1 MRSCCRFLGALV
13 VPAVVAACLRLWRV
27 ETCRLRSCCCLLGAC
42 PENVC
47 SLVDR
52 AGKFTGS
59 DSLSVIT
66 GACED
71 MYRLNEYSRAG
82 TSIPGASFQGS
93 KKGTKWLADALCSET
108 EAVIS
113 IAEVGMVPTAM
124 MDALLLNIL
133 SSRKFMPWT
142 VGLRRVFED
151 VMDKLDDAHSS
162 QLNLE
167 SSTDAP
173 VADENDEWRWSTG
186 DF

>member
-1 MRSCCRFLGALV
+1 
-13 VPAVVAACLRLWRV
+13 
-27 ETCRLRSCCCLLGAC
+27 
-42 PENVC
+42 
-47 SLVDR
+47 
-52 AGKFTGS
+52 
-59 DSLSVIT
+59 
-66 GACED
+66 

-93 KKGTKWLADALCSET
+93 KKGTKWLADALGSET

-167 SSTDAP
+167 SSTVAP